1 VDAKE
6 ERRKRD
12 RERYAQMS
20 DEEKK
25 KMLKNVVKPISTL
38 KQKK

>member
-1 VDAKE
+1 MDAKE

>member
-1 VDAKE
+1 MDAKE

-12 RERYAQMS
+12 RERYARMS